1 VRKINID
8 TDNRMAMTGAVRKA
22 LAEKPGDLDPR
33 AWLKPAKEAMRKVCQ
48 QRFQEF
54 GCEGMA
60 SGIKPMS
67 NAQMA
72 KRYASGDLDPVY
84 GRELKAAS

>member
-1 VRKINID
+1 VRK
-8 TDNRMAMTGAVRKA
+8 V
-22 LAEKPGDLDPR
+22 LAEKPGEFDPR
-33 AWLKPAKEAMRKVCQ
+33 AWMKPAKEAMRKLCME
-48 QRFQEF
+48 RFQQF

-60 SGIKPMS
+60 AHIRPLST
-67 NAQMA
+67 AQMA